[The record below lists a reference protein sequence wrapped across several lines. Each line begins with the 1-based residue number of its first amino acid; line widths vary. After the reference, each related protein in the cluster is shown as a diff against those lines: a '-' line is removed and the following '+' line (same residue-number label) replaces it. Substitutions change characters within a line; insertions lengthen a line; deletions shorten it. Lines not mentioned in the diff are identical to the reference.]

1 MSKSKRRSS
10 ARIELTD
17 VVQDEYYVKEARVVK
32 PLSGKTQNQI
42 DYIKAVKAHTLVF
55 ATGPAG
61 TGKTYIAAGLAA
73 DALRK
78 DPNLT
83 LIVTRPVVEAGE
95 ELGFLPG
102 TLEEKFAP
110 YLDPFLQVLQERLG
124 AGEVKYMLKHGRIL
138 PKPLA
143 YMRGTTFRDCYV
155 ILDEAQNT
163 TPTQMKLF
171 LTRIGENSKIIVD
184 GDTDQVDVRCDNGL
198 SDAIYRMSG
207 VPDVAMIEFTEDDI
221 VRHDIV
227 RHIIRAYRR

>member
-1 MSKSKRRSS
+1 MSKSRKRSNQRVEVS
-10 ARIELTD
+10 D
-17 VVQDEYYVKEARVVK
+17 VVVDEHHVREARVVK
-32 PLSGKTQNQI
+32 PLSGKTANQVS
-42 DYIKAVKAHTLVF
+42 YIKAIKANTLVF

-78 DPNLT
+78 DPDLS

-95 ELGFLPG
+95 QLGFLPG

-110 YLDPFLQVLQERLG
+110 YLEPFLQVLQERLG
-124 AGEVKYMLKHGRIL
+124 AGEVKYMLKHGRIN

-171 LTRIGENSKIIVD
+171 LTRIGENSKVIVD
-184 GDTDQVDVRCDNGL
+184 GDVDQVDVRGVNGL
-198 SDAIYRMSG
+198 SDAIQRMEG

-227 RHIIRAYRR
+227 RHIIKAYRR

>member
-1 MSKSKRRSS
+1 MSKSKK
-10 ARIELTD
+10 RITQRTAQPDEVT
-17 VVQDEYYVKEARVVK
+17 DEYAVRETRTVK
-32 PLSGKTQNQI
+32 PLVGKTANQVA
-42 DYIKAVKAHTLVF
+42 YIKAIKAHTLVF

-78 DPNLT
+78 DPNLS

-110 YLDPFLQVLQERLG
+110 YLDPFLCVLQERLG
-124 AGEVKYMLKHGRIL
+124 AGEVKYMLRHGRIL

-143 YMRGTTFRDCYV
+143 YMRGTTFRDCFV

-171 LTRIGENSKIIVD
+171 LTRIGENSKAIVD
-184 GDTDQVDVRCDNGL
+184 GDIDQVDVRGQNGL
-198 SDAIYRMSG
+198 SDAIARMDG
-207 VPDVAMIEFTEDDI
+207 VPDTAIVEFTEDDI

-227 RHIIRAYRR
+227 RHIIKAYRR